1 MHPLTHPLPVTAHV
15 SLLDVGYLTPA
26 RATNSGLNS
35 KKTTRSRFFYVLIQT
50 SFQMNAQRLIHTYTF
65 LYTYIFV
72 KPYVF
77 LTCPL
82 WFVTLVALALHLSF
96 TS

>member
-35 KKTTRSRFFYVLIQT
+35 KKPTRSRFFT
-50 SFQMNAQRLIHTYTF
+50 S
-65 LYTYIFV
+65 
-72 KPYVF
+72 
-77 LTCPL
+77 
-82 WFVTLVALALHLSF
+82 
-96 TS
+96 

>member
-35 KKTTRSRFFYVLIQT
+35 KKNRREVGF
-50 SFQMNAQRLIHTYTF
+50 
-65 LYTYIFV
+65 
-72 KPYVF
+72 
-77 LTCPL
+77 
-82 WFVTLVALALHLSF
+82 F